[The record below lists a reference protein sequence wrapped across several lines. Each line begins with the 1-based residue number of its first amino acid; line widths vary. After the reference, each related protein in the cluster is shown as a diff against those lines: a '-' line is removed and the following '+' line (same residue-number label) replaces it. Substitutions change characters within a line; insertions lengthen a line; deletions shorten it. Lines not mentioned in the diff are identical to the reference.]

1 MSYSHYPEYKES
13 GVQWLGKVPN
23 HWRVEP
29 FKRQIDR
36 NDGGVWGEDPDGVN
50 DTFVLRSTE
59 QTANGQWKIDEPA
72 TRKLSDVEINGS
84 LLKDGDLLLTKS
96 SGSSLHIGKTTLVT
110 SEIAA
115 MNCCYSNFM
124 QRIRTKPTFLPA
136 LAWHVLNSDLAR
148 LQFDLLSNSTTGLA
162 NLNSAMIGQML
173 LPVPPVEEQIKISA
187 FLDRETEKIDE
198 LAKAFNSLIDLL
210 IEKRQAVISHAVT
223 KGLDPS
229 VPMKDS
235 GIEWLGEV
243 PAHWSNPTLNTRYLI
258 ELGKMLDES
267 RITGEF
273 LVPYLRNV
281 DVQWNSIN
289 FDDLPCM
296 DIQESEYGRYTVQRG
311 DLMVCEGGEVGRAAM
326 VGQFNGV
333 IGFQKALHRI
343 RSRDESECPDYLYYT
358 FVWAAGTGVF
368 DLAGNST
375 IAHLTGEQLRR
386 YRFPRPP
393 IAEQIAKAAYLDS
406 QIQKTDLLIQ
416 EAQMAINL
424 LQERRTALISAA
436 VTGKIDVRDLVNVV
450 EEEKIL
456 ETA

>member
-1 MSYSHYPEYKES
+1 MSYSHYSEYKES
-13 GVQWLGKVPN
+13 GVQWLGKIPN

-59 QTANGQWKIDEPA
+59 QTANGQWKIDDPA
-72 TRKLSDVEINGS
+72 TRKLSDVEINSS

-115 MNCCYSNFM
+115 MKCCYSNFM

-162 NLNSAMIGQML
+162 NLNSTMIGQMI
-173 LPVPPVEEQIKISA
+173 LPVPPLEEQMKISA
-187 FLDRETEKIDE
+187 FLDRETEKIDD
-198 LAKAFNSLIDLL
+198 LAKAFDGLIDLL
-210 IEKRQAVISHAVT
+210 KEKRQAVISHAVT

-235 GIEWLGEV
+235 GVEWMGRVPVHWNVMKGALLGTLFGSEQVPEEAVSDEGDLPFIKVGSMSLDSFAIESWDWFVDRSAAERYKGKSGYIVFPKRGAAIFLNKVNIVDRLSLIDPNLMGWVINERAIPKFIAYTLKSRKLDVLADVSTV
-243 PAHWSNPTLNTRYLI
+243 PQINNKHISPERFPVPP
-258 ELGKMLDES
+258 LDE
-267 RITGEF
+267 
-273 LVPYLRNV
+273 
-281 DVQWNSIN
+281 
-289 FDDLPCM
+289 
-296 DIQESEYGRYTVQRG
+296 
-311 DLMVCEGGEVGRAAM
+311 
-326 VGQFNGV
+326 
-333 IGFQKALHRI
+333 QKKI
-343 RSRDESECPDYLYYT
+343 IDY
-358 FVWAAGTGVF
+358 
-368 DLAGNST
+368 
-375 IAHLTGEQLRR
+375 IE
-386 YRFPRPP
+386 
-393 IAEQIAKAAYLDS
+393 AEIAKIDNLTKAAKQS
-406 QIQKTDLLIQ
+406 IK
-416 EAQMAINL
+416 L

-436 VTGKIDVRDLVNVV
+436 VTGKIDVRGLVDGV
-450 EEEKIL
+450 EEEQIM